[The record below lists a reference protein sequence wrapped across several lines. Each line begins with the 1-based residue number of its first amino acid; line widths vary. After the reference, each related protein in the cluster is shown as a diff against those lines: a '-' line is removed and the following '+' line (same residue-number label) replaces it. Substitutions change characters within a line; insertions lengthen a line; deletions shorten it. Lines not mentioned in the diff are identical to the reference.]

1 MSLDTVITGD
11 GGNIKFQPNSAIAI
25 IGSTGSGKT
34 WFVYKFLRHL
44 NELIEGTEVDRIMYR
59 YGVYQSLFD
68 EMKQTIPQISFH
80 QGLPDRDEIEQ
91 LAGGLLILDDLMA
104 EVAESRLM
112 QELTVLYLSQNLFQ
126 SGKCSRSIA
135 LNTQVIV
142 LMRNMR
148 NASQIREFARQIYP
162 GRSLMLQEIYE
173 DAVRHPYEYLIIDMS
188 LGANDN
194 LRLRTRIFPGERG
207 VVYIP
212 KEQ

>member
-1 MSLDTVITGD
+1 MQH
-11 GGNIKFQPNSAIAI
+11 F
-25 IGSTGSGKT
+25 
-34 WFVYKFLRHL
+34 W
-44 NELIEGTEVDRIMYR
+44 
-59 YGVYQSLFD
+59 QSL
-68 EMKQTIPQISFH
+68 EETPITKQTIPRISFH

-112 QELTVLYLSQNLFQ
+112 HELFCQYCHHRGITVLYLSQNLFQ

-188 LGANDN
+188 PGANDN